1 MNDSYN
7 VSISDRQD
15 LIRTSFTILV
25 RQNCVLE
32 AVKNGGHFAYNIIKS
47 IFLNENIGNSI

>member
-1 MNDSYN
+1 MNDNYD

-25 RQNCVLE
+25 RQHCVLKV
-32 AVKNGGHFAYNIIKS
+32 VKNGGHFAYNIMKS
-47 IFLNENIGNSI
+47 IFLIENVGISI